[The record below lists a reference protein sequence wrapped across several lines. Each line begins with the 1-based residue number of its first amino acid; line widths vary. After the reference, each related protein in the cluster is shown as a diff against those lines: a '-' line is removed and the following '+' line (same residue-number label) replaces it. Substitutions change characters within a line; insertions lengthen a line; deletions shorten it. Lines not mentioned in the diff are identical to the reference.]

1 MGQRQP
7 HLMGEYI
14 SQQRYI
20 AAGIDTVYYYLSQ
33 PDRWYEW
40 HPGSL
45 HADTGRGGSLPAGH
59 RFSETIN
66 LLGVQVHL
74 SCRVLSAVLPRE
86 FKIVFSSAPLDGSID
101 YQLRKQG
108 NGTLLKHILHY
119 STDLNL
125 GGLRS
130 RMERSSGQA
139 LDNLKHIL
147 ETPPG

>member
-7 HLMGEYI
+7 HLTGEYI

-33 PDRWYEW
+33 PDRWHEW
-40 HPGSL
+40 NPGSL
-45 HADTGRGGSLPAGH
+45 RADTGLCGSLPAGH
-59 RFSETIN
+59 RFSEIID
-66 LLGVQVHL
+66 LLGLQVQL
-74 SCRVLSAVLPRE
+74 SYRVTSAVLPRE
-86 FKIVFSSAPLDGSID
+86 FRAVFSSAPLDGSID

-108 NGTLLKHILHY
+108 DGTLLKRTLHF

-130 RMERSSGQA
+130 RMERLSSQA
-139 LDNLKHIL
+139 LDNLKRVL
-147 ETPPG
+147 EAPPG

>member
-7 HLMGEYI
+7 HLTGEYI

-20 AAGIDTVYYYLSQ
+20 AASIDTVYYYLSQ
-33 PDRWYEW
+33 PDRWHEW

-45 HADTGRGGSLPAGH
+45 RADTGLGGSLPAGH

-66 LLGVQVHL
+66 LLGLQVHL
-74 SCRVLSAVLPRE
+74 SCRVLCAVLPRE
-86 FKIVFSSAPLDGSID
+86 FKIVFSSAPLDGIVH

-108 NGTLLKHILHY
+108 GGTLLKHSLQY

-130 RMERSSGQA
+130 RMERCCEQA
-139 LDNLKHIL
+139 LDNLKRL
-147 ETPPG
+147 FEAAPG